1 MTDLLGASSPD
12 NTFGSPVI
20 NEHGVVTGVAVDP
33 SGRWHALIWR
43 KTGGKWKQ
51 TEIGLDYEPT
61 SINDSEQVIGYSP
74 SSAFLW
80 EEGGPTVDLNTLI
93 PPNSGIQLTEAVQIN
108 NRGEIAVEG
117 PDANGN
123 NHAVLLIPCDENHPG
138 VQGCDY
144 DLIDAETAAAQ
155 SPRTTAFPAQRM
167 SRSSWSN
174 WFHMPRRQPVSK

>member
-1 MTDLLGASSPD
+1 
-12 NTFGSPVI
+12 
-20 NEHGVVTGVAVDP
+20 EHGVVTGVAVDP

-117 PDANGN
+117 PDAN
-123 NHAVLLIPCDENHPG
+123 
-138 VQGCDY
+138 
-144 DLIDAETAAAQ
+144 
-155 SPRTTAFPAQRM
+155 
-167 SRSSWSN
+167 
-174 WFHMPRRQPVSK
+174 